1 MRNAEKIVRR
11 GGMMH
16 KRSRIVLASII
27 GGVLVLSGLA
37 LFFYWKGWVP
47 LWCFVPVVLC
57 ETIGIWVLV
66 SAIRKNTLYMKE
78 GVEKRCIIRFGAAVF
93 LILFGVGLALAAFKL
108 IPDIAW
114 GVGVLLIS
122 LGATYIYRAVVL
134 PNSNSSKKNADA
146 E

>member
-1 MRNAEKIVRR
+1 
-11 GGMMH
+11 MMH
-16 KRSRIVLASII
+16 KRSRIVLASIL

-66 SAIRKNTLYMKE
+66 STIRKNALFIKE
-78 GVEKRCIIRFGAAVF
+78 GIEKRWIIRFGVAVF
-93 LILFGVGLALAAFKL
+93 LILFGAGLALAAFKL

-134 PNSNSSKKNADA
+134 PNSNSREKNGNK